1 MESKVSR
8 KPIGNFFI
16 KRALQIRLIMKI
28 VTSALIATVVTSGSL
43 ILVYFIKY
51 QTIIVYQLDKLTQE
65 LSREHLIFVI
75 LPTLLFSAM
84 VNILISFG
92 VGLYASRKYAVPIYK
107 LEQWCNLLLQ
117 GKFAAILRFREKE
130 EMKELSDKFNELSG
144 GIRSKLLLVQTEIE
158 KIKKEFPEAAAHT
171 KEIDTVLATFEL
183 ESMPIEVTTTFYR
196 IPVTTEHK
204 EQ

>member
-28 VTSALIATVVTSGSL
+28 VTSSLIATVVTSGSL
-43 ILVYFIKY
+43 VLVYFIKY

-75 LPTLLFSAM
+75 LPTLLFSAI

-92 VGLYASRKYAVPIYK
+92 VGMYASRKYAVPIYK

-130 EMKELSDKFNELSG
+130 EMKDLSDKFNELSG

-196 IPVTTEHK
+196 IPVTTDHK
-204 EQ
+204 EH

>member
-75 LPTLLFSAM
+75 LPTLLFSAI

-92 VGLYASRKYAVPIYK
+92 VGMYASRKYAVPIYK
-107 LEQWCNLLLQ
+107 LEQWCNLLLL
-117 GKFAAILRFREKE
+117 GKFSAILRFREKE
-130 EMKELSDKFNELSG
+130 EMKELSDKFNDLSG

-158 KIKKEFPEAAAHT
+158 KIKKEIPEAAAHT
-171 KEIDTVLATFEL
+171 KEIDIVLASFEL

-196 IPVTTEHK
+196 IPVSSDQK
-204 EQ
+204 E